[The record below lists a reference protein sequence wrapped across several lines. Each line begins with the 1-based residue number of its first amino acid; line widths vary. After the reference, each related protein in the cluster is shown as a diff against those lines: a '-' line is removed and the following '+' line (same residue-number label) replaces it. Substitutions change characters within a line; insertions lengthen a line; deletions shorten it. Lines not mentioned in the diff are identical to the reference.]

1 MSAYA
6 LLARETEGFG
16 DVGIITP
23 CEDSYVVQVLGEEVP
38 WPEASTT
45 RKSRDSRS
53 PKAVDKDNVETIR
66 CVSTAVLHNVNTDVV
81 RVCKISGPG
90 GSVLASCKATNDA
103 TYNRSPIPEHVAL
116 LDTASTLSKKQEL
129 AFRS

>member
-16 DVGIITP
+16 DVGIIAP
-23 CEDSYVVQVLGEEVP
+23 CEDPYVVQVLGEEVP
-38 WPEASTT
+38 RPEASTT

-66 CVSTAVLHNVNTDVV
+66 CVGTAVLHNVNTDVI
-81 RVCKISGPG
+81 RVYKISGAG
-90 GSVLASCKATNDA
+90 GSVLASCKATDNA
-103 TYNRSPIPEHVAL
+103 P
-116 LDTASTLSKKQEL
+116 
-129 AFRS
+129 